1 MNLDIETTVRTIF
14 IMLLVGAG
22 ALVMLALRAFREAGR
37 LRFFL
42 KKRALL
48 GRAWQFVFFAALTVV
63 VAFLING
70 FAEPATYKF
79 FEPSPTPTNTPTITS
94 TPTITQTPTIT
105 NTPTITPTLEFTPT
119 PELPAVISQD
129 FTSEVTPNA
138 GAVFSGIAFSRSLDD
153 DYQPIDADDT
163 FENPVDK
170 IHASYSF
177 NNMTLGTQW
186 TALWFRDGELLDYE
200 TLPWRGAS
208 GGYDFALLDLPGEE
222 WLPGEY
228 ELQLYIG
235 SDWEVTGNFTVTGL
249 APTPTITPTPTQTLS
264 PTATQT
270 STITPTASAT
280 AVPSGTPVPT
290 GTLANTPVPSRT
302 AAPTRTATL
311 TRTPTLTR
319 TATLTR
325 TSTATLVP
333 SATSVPTITLVPT
346 ATRRST
352 IYR

>member
-1 MNLDIETTVRTIF
+1 
-14 IMLLVGAG
+14 MLLVGAG
-22 ALVMLALRAFREAGR
+22 ALVVLALRAFREAGR

-48 GRAWQFVFFAALTVV
+48 GRAWQFVFFAVV
-63 VAFLING
+63 IVVIAFLING

-105 NTPTITPTLEFTPT
+105 NTPTVTPTLEFTPT
-119 PELPAVISQD
+119 PELPAVIGEG

-138 GAVFSGIAFSRSLDD
+138 GAVFSNISFSRRLDGE
-153 DYQPIDADDT
+153 YQPIDPAIT
-163 FENPVDK
+163 FANPVDD
-170 IHASYSF
+170 IYASYSF

-186 TALWFRDGELLDYE
+186 SALWFRDGELIYYE
-200 TLPWRGAS
+200 TIPWRGAS
-208 GGYDFALLDLPGEE
+208 GGYDYALLDLPGEE
-222 WLPGEY
+222 WIPGEY

-235 SDWEVTGNFTVTGL
+235 STWEVSGIFTVTGV

-264 PTATQT
+264 PTATLT
-270 STITPTASAT
+270 PTITPTASST
-280 AVPSGTPVPT
+280 ASPSGTPAPT
-290 GTLANTPVPSRT
+290 ATLTNTPVPSQT
-302 AAPTRTATL
+302 AVPTRTATL

-325 TSTATLVP
+325 TPTVTLVP

-352 IYR
+352 IFR